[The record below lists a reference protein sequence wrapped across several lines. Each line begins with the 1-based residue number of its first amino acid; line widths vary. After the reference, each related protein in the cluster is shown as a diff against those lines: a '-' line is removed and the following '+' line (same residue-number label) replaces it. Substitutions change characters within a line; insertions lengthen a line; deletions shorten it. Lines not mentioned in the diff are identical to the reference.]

1 MFTNRLYC
9 DDKKIRYVIVRHEQ
23 LRTEEIYPCMQGVA
37 YPRIYTDDAV
47 ILFQDANQR
56 RYASTV
62 DYNIKKLFDE
72 RELIDKVLAFDI
84 EEPGLVLH
92 CSENTEASQDN
103 LKAFQRIRIQRNSQT
118 NTRELSE
125 RNYFLTIQN
134 ISKMM

>member
-1 MFTNRLYC
+1 
-9 DDKKIRYVIVRHEQ
+9 
-23 LRTEEIYPCMQGVA
+23 MQGVA

-103 LKAFQRIRIQRNSQT
+103 LKAFQKIPDTEEFFRRIPESCQRET
-118 NTRELSE
+118 T
-125 RNYFLTIQN
+125 FLLFRTYQR
-134 ISKMM
+134 